1 MDRSKKRLNQR
12 RRSFFENLKLTR
24 GNAKQAALMAGYSPA
39 YAAQAS
45 SRILHQVLDN
55 PSEYGLPTGEPQ
67 EEITAEEIQNS
78 VTPGFILGELLN
90 LYVEAK
96 REATKVSVLE
106 LLGKYRNMWNDKTEQ
121 KNQVFALIGE
131 ITKPREIN

>member
-1 MDRSKKRLNQR
+1 MKKRLNQR
-12 RRSFFENLKLTR
+12 RKSFFENLKLTR

-45 SRILHQVLDN
+45 SRILRKVLDD
-55 PSEYGLPTGEPQ
+55 PMGYGLPAEESRGEV
-67 EEITAEEIQNS
+67 TVEEIQS
-78 VTPGFILGELLN
+78 TVTPEFILEELLN
-90 LYVEAK
+90 LYAEAR
-96 REATKVSVLE
+96 RESTKVSVLE

-121 KNQVFALIGE
+121 KNQVLALIGQ